1 MLGPLCDDR
10 PVKAALFLWGTHPP
24 HCISPALPNGL
35 PILKQSPHIS
45 FLLSSHLHC
54 CLSEKKEES
63 KIFPFLMSL
72 LKSRKTKA
80 RLRGLSLSRKEREK
94 TYFFVEVENILSSLI
109 CKQNMSVWKGYSS
122 GWHRYTHTH
131 THTHTHTCLL
141 VSLSFFNF
149 LFSVGV

>member
-1 MLGPLCDDR
+1 MLSPPWDDR

-24 HCISPALPNGL
+24 HCISPALPNGV
-35 PILKQSPHIS
+35 PTLKLNIS
-45 FLLSSHLHC
+45 FLLSSHLHW

-109 CKQNMSVWKGYSS
+109 CKQSMSVWKGYSS

-131 THTHTHTCLL
+131 THTRLL
-141 VSLSFFNF
+141 VSFSFFNF